1 MNINVTHL
9 RSLWVFPGGSDGK
22 ESACNSRDPSL
33 IPELGGSPGEGNGY
47 LLQYSCL
54 ENPMDRGDWQA
65 FMGSQRV
72 THNWATKTHTH
83 THTESVWVKDT
94 HKDLCSPISNLDTVQ
109 NTTSLRNSTWKVSE
123 KSWMGRGEERD
134 KRDKHYSLY
143 LCNFWLLK
151 VCELFAQILIE
162 KRKKDYYTKTSISP
176 TFVTEEFPQSDKK
189 IVHAS

>member
-1 MNINVTHL
+1 MNINITHL

-22 ESACNSRDPSL
+22 ESACNAGDPSL

-54 ENPMDRGDWQA
+54 ENPMDRGAWQA

-72 THNWATKTHTH
+72 THNWATKTHTQSQC
-83 THTESVWVKDT
+83 ESKT

-134 KRDKHYSLY
+134 ERDKHYSLY

-151 VCELFAQILIE
+151 VCELFAQI
-162 KRKKDYYTKTSISP
+162 
-176 TFVTEEFPQSDKK
+176 
-189 IVHAS
+189 